1 MKSLRSLLALSLSLP
16 LAAASTFGVPACD
29 PSGQGTTTGR
39 PVTHATRLE
48 CADDLT
54 QPIVNAKGW
63 SVSITHAYLA
73 IESLRYFD
81 GVPVT
86 ASYQPPDRPRW
97 ARWLAV
103 PEAHAHPGHYTPGSA
118 LGEMLQAASVDL
130 VVVPTD
136 LGPSEGF
143 TGTYR
148 SAQLTF
154 GSSAVGTFAPELDPD
169 VVRIEGT
176 ATMGATTFAFVATA
190 TGTDVTN
197 TDTPPAPAVDGC
209 AFAEAS
215 VVGAPGTVVVRVL
228 PSVWV
233 DQIDFADVV
242 PVPAPGEVVTLDG
255 TAKKAFVRGVVKG
268 AAYSFVFE
276 PGASP

>member
-1 MKSLRSLLALSLSLP
+1 MKSLRSFFALFLSLP
-16 LAAASTFGVPACD
+16 LAAAATFGVPACD
-29 PSGQGTTTGR
+29 PSGQGTTTGK

-48 CADDLT
+48 CADDLS

-73 IESLRYFD
+73 IESLRTFD
-81 GVPVT
+81 GAPVT
-86 ASYQPPDRPRW
+86 ASWSPPDRPRW
-97 ARWLAV
+97 AHWLAI

-118 LGEMLQAASVDL
+118 LGEMLDAASVDL
-130 VVVPTD
+130 VVAPTD
-136 LGPSEGF
+136 LGPSNGF

-148 SAQLTF
+148 SAEFAF
-154 GSSAVGTFAPELDPD
+154 GASAKGAFAPELGDD
-169 VVRIEGT
+169 VVRIEGS
-176 ATMGATTFAFVATA
+176 ATMGATTIDFVVTA
-190 TGTDVTN
+190 NAADVVN
-197 TDTPPAPAVDGC
+197 TDTPPAPAVEGC
-209 AFAEAS
+209 AFAEEY
-215 VVGAPGTVVVRVL
+215 VVTAPGTVVVRVL

-233 DQIDFADVV
+233 DQIDFADVL

-276 PGASP
+276 P